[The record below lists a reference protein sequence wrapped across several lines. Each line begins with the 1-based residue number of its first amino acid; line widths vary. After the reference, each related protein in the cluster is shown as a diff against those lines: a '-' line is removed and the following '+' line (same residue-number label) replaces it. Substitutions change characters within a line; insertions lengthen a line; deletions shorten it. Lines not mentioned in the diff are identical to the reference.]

1 MDLETMPRR
10 GRRAVA
16 LAVAALAAVVTLAG
30 CSGAGKGSGD
40 SAASS
45 ATASAS
51 SPAPASASPQAPTAS
66 GSPSAGAATASPS
79 GQAPTGW
86 SPTPAEPAPGRPS
99 TAATPPVNGIAPGEP
114 DPAGNGTAN
123 PNVRPPV
130 SYRLDGSNKLTVY
143 FFGGVCTTYAV
154 KADESQQGQVGVTV
168 VPGPPTVQPG
178 HVCTAMAKRQAVS
191 VDLRSPLAGR
201 TVVDRTSGQ
210 EVPME
215 GDPHAGL
222 DPVTPDGAAR

>member
-1 MDLETMPRR
+1 MELETMPRR

-30 CSGAGKGSGD
+30 CNGDGKGSGD
-40 SAASS
+40 SAAST
-45 ATASAS
+45 AKASAS
-51 SPAPASASPQAPTAS
+51 ASASVSASPQAPTPS
-66 GSPSAGAATASPS
+66 GAPSAGAATASPS
-79 GQAPTGW
+79 DQAPTGGT
-86 SPTPAEPAPGRPS
+86 PTPAEPAPGRPS

-114 DPAGNGTAN
+114 DPAGTGPAN

-130 SYRLDGSNKLTVY
+130 SYRVDGGNKLTVY

-154 KADESQQGQVGVTV
+154 KADESKSGEVGVV
-168 VPGPPTVQPG
+168 IVPGPPTVQPG

-210 EVPME
+210 EVPLE
-215 GDPHAGL
+215 GDAHAGP

>member
-30 CSGAGKGSGD
+30 CSGDGKGSGD

-51 SPAPASASPQAPTAS
+51 SSASPSGSPTAPADS
-66 GSPSAGAATASPS
+66 GSPSAPAPAGAPS
-79 GQAPTGW
+79 GKAT
-86 SPTPAEPAPGRPS
+86 PTPAEPAPGRP
-99 TAATPPVNGIAPGEP
+99 TTPATPPANGIAPGEP
-114 DPAGNGTAN
+114 NPAGGGPAN
-123 PNVRPPV
+123 SNVRPPTG
-130 SYRLDGSNKLTVY
+130 YRLDGSNKLTVY

-154 KADESQQGQVGVTV
+154 KADESQPNQVGVV
-168 VPGPPTVQPG
+168 IVPGPPTVQPG

-210 EVPME
+210 EVPLE
-215 GDPHAGL
+215 GDAHAGP